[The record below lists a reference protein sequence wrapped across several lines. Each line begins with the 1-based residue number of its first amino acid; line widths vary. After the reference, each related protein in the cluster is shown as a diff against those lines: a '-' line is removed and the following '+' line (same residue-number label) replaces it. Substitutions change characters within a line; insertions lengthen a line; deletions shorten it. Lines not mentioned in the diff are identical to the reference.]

1 MISAR
6 CLYRVQH
13 TGHSLSFSFPEWRG
27 TGRGLAKMG
36 EAEEREVRDR
46 QAPGG
51 KDNDLLR
58 RRHPKNGRQGCLPH
72 RREHSTAKKEVQEE
86 KKRKDRKKRATGNN
100 TRLSPDRKVRQ
111 ECRAKPEF
119 PHYILFFV
127 SLLLF
132 CFVFV
137 ISKPGFSV

>member
-13 TGHSLSFSFPEWRG
+13 TGHSLSFSFPEW
-27 TGRGLAKMG
+27 TGKGRNLAKMG

-86 KKRKDRKKRATGNN
+86 KKERTGKRGPQGT
-100 TRLSPDRKVRQ
+100 T
-111 ECRAKPEF
+111 
-119 PHYILFFV
+119 
-127 SLLLF
+127 
-132 CFVFV
+132 
-137 ISKPGFSV
+137 PGFPQTER